1 MTSRGQT
8 HVIVGASLAGAKAAE
23 ALRTEGYDGR
33 IVLIGAEPH
42 HPYERPPLS
51 KGYLQ
56 GAKERDSVFVHDTDW
71 YADNDIDF
79 RPDTRAT
86 DLDPEAHTVTLIGGT
101 TIVFDRLLLATG
113 AAPRRLD
120 VPGANLEGV
129 HYLRTVDDADALRLA
144 FDDASHL
151 AVIGAGWIGTEVAA
165 SARHHNLDVT
175 LVGNTQT
182 PLEHAL
188 GPEVGAIYR
197 DLHAANGVELH
208 LDTTVTELAGETHV
222 QGVRA
227 ADGTVIDADLVV
239 VGIGAVPRIELARR
253 AGLTVGTGIDVSST
267 LRTTHEAVY
276 AAGDVAAAWHPW
288 LRRRLRVEHWA
299 NALNQGI
306 TAGRNMLGAA
316 ESYERVPYFYSD
328 QYDLGMEYSG
338 HNEDYDQVLFR
349 GDTADGKFIAFWMKD
364 STVIAAMNANV
375 WDAVEPLQAL
385 IRTQRPVNPDQLT
398 DPDHPLDTIRPSA

>member
-1 MTSRGQT
+1 MTARGQT

-23 ALRTEGYDGR
+23 TLRSEGHDGR
-33 IVLIGAEPH
+33 IVLIGAETH
-42 HPYERPPLS
+42 RPYERPPLS

-56 GAKERDSVFVHDTDW
+56 DATEREKVFVHDTDW

-79 RPDTRAT
+79 RPGTQAT
-86 DLDPEAHTVTLIGGT
+86 DLDAATHTVTLSDGKS
-101 TIVFDRLLLATG
+101 IVFDRLLLATG
-113 AAPRRLD
+113 AAPRGLD
-120 VPGANLEGV
+120 VPGSNLDGV
-129 HYLRTVDDADALRLA
+129 HYLRTLDDADTLRAA
-144 FDDASHL
+144 FDNASRL

-165 SARHHNLDVT
+165 AARHHHLDVA
-175 LVGNTQT
+175 LVGNTRT

-208 LDTTVTELAGETHV
+208 LGTTVTGLVGDTQV
-222 QGVRA
+222 RGVRTD
-227 ADGTVIDADLVV
+227 DGTVIDADLVV
-239 VGIGAVPRIELARR
+239 VGIGAVPRIELAVR

-267 LRTTHEAVY
+267 LRTSHPAVY

-306 TAGRNMLGAA
+306 TAGRNMLGAD

-338 HNEDYDQVLFR
+338 HNDDYDQIRFR
-349 GDTADGKFIAFWMKD
+349 GDPTDGKFIAFWLQD
-364 STVIAAMNANV
+364 NTVIAAMNANV
-375 WDAVEPLQAL
+375 WDVVEPLQAL
-385 IRTQRPVNPDQLT
+385 IRAQRPVNPDQLS
-398 DPDHPLDTIRPSA
+398 DPDHPLDTILPTT